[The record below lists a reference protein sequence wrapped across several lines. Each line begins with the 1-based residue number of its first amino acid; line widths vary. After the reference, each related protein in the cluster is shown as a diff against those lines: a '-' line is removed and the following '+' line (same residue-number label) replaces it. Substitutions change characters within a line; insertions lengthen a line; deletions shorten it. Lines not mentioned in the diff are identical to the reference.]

1 MFHKGKDGKS
11 YANPQVRDNADRS
24 MKAPQ
29 VFSKM
34 GREDEAPKGN
44 DAQPGDGE
52 VPQHLE
58 ALHKAMG
65 GTHMHVHQGED
76 GKLTSHHVG
85 EDGMIEGPHEHGD
98 MEALKQHQHEVF
110 GHDEGMGAEP
120 EEAMHGLRHALG
132 GM

>member
-1 MFHKGKDGKS
+1 MFHKGKNGKT
-11 YANPQVRDNADRS
+11 YANPQVRDHADKS
-24 MKAPQ
+24 PMAPPKKE
-29 VFSKM
+29 SEGMDGKIPM
-34 GREDEAPKGN
+34 GDE
-44 DAQPGDGE
+44 QPGDGE

-65 GTHMHVHQGED
+65 GIHMHVHQGED

-85 EDGMIEGPHEHGD
+85 EDGMVEGPHEHGD

-132 GM
+132 GMQ